1 MRIALIGL
9 LLAAGT
15 VSAQDAPP
23 RPGEAEQFVVR
34 FTRAL
39 EVDPL
44 GESSSRV
51 RGTLIEWLQNTKDY
65 TVVVCDILG
74 PIPGEKP
81 PHSAELLVQQMFG
94 NVAYQIEHPGE
105 KDRQPAASGRRGK
118 RAEVLCRDPGRRPQG
133 AHTLLGRPARGT
145 QERHARA
152 AHGPDHRQGMRRP
165 EMIGPGIQ

>member
-1 MRIALIGL
+1 MRIASIGL
-9 LLAAGT
+9 LLAAGA

-23 RPGEAEQFVVR
+23 SPGEAERFVVR

-44 GESSSRV
+44 GENSSRV

-105 KDRQPAASGRRGK
+105 KDRNRLQVAGVESVLKAYSAILAEDAQAHIPYLDGLLAERKKGTLARHMDPIIAKGCAGK
-118 RAEVLCRDPGRRPQG
+118 R
-133 AHTLLGRPARGT
+133 
-145 QERHARA
+145 
-152 AHGPDHRQGMRRP
+152 
-165 EMIGPGIQ
+165 

>member
-9 LLAAGT
+9 LLAAGAAP
-15 VSAQDAPP
+15 AQDAPP

-74 PIPGEKP
+74 PIPAEKP
-81 PHSAELLVQQMFG
+81 PHSAELLIQQMFG
-94 NVAYQIEHPGE
+94 NVAYQIEHPSE
-105 KDRQPAASGRRGK
+105 KDRNRLQVAGVESVLKAYTAIL
-118 RAEVLCRDPGRRPQG
+118 AEDAQSRIPYLDGLIAERKKGTLAQHMRPIIAKG
-133 AHTLLGRPARGT
+133 CAG
-145 QERHARA
+145 EK
-152 AHGPDHRQGMRRP
+152 
-165 EMIGPGIQ
+165 

>member
-1 MRIALIGL
+1 MRIASIGL
-9 LLAAGT
+9 LLVAGA
-15 VSAQDAPP
+15 VAAQDAPP
-23 RPGEAEQFVVR
+23 SPGEAEQFVVR

-44 GESSSRV
+44 GDNASRV

-105 KDRQPAASGRRGK
+105 KDGNRLQVAGVESVLKSYSAI
-118 RAEVLCRDPGRRPQG
+118 RAEDPKARIPYLDRLLEERKKG
-133 AHTLLGRPARGT
+133 TLAQHMAPIIARGC
-145 QERHARA
+145 A
-152 AHGPDHRQGMRRP
+152 GKK
-165 EMIGPGIQ
+165 

>member
-1 MRIALIGL
+1 MRIASIGL
-9 LLAAGT
+9 LLVAGA
-15 VSAQDAPP
+15 VAAQDAPP

-74 PIPGEKP
+74 PIPAEKP

-105 KDRQPAASGRRGK
+105 KDRNRLQLAGVESVLKAYSAI
-118 RAEVLCRDPGRRPQG
+118 RAEDAQARIPYLDGLLAERKKG
-133 AHTLLGRPARGT
+133 TLA
-145 QERHARA
+145 QHM
-152 AHGPDHRQGMRRP
+152 GPIIAKGCA
-165 EMIGPGIQ
+165 GKK

>member
-1 MRIALIGL
+1 MRIASIGL
-9 LLAAGT
+9 LLAAGA

-23 RPGEAEQFVVR
+23 GPGEAERFVVR

-44 GESSSRV
+44 GENSSRV

-94 NVAYQIEHPGE
+94 NVAYQIEHPTE
-105 KDRQPAASGRRGK
+105 KDRNRLQVAGVESVLKAYSAILAEDAQARIPYLDGLLAERKKGTLARHMGPIIAKGCAGK
-118 RAEVLCRDPGRRPQG
+118 K
-133 AHTLLGRPARGT
+133 
-145 QERHARA
+145 
-152 AHGPDHRQGMRRP
+152 
-165 EMIGPGIQ
+165 

>member
-1 MRIALIGL
+1 MRIASIGL
-9 LLAAGT
+9 LLAAGA

-94 NVAYQIEHPGE
+94 NVAYQIEHPSE
-105 KDRQPAASGRRGK
+105 KDRNRLQVAGVESVLKAYSAILSEDTQARIPYLDGLL
-118 RAEVLCRDPGRRPQG
+118 AERKKG
-133 AHTLLGRPARGT
+133 TLA
-145 QERHARA
+145 QHM
-152 AHGPDHRQGMRRP
+152 GPIIAKGCAG
-165 EMIGPGIQ
+165 EK